1 MSDRTCLVNV
11 MVRVTKD
18 VNENVV
24 IPSKQSKSFG
34 NLVST
39 LLEGYYTNKYVRAY
53 VEGMLSELE
62 EESSKQF
69 NEQIH
74 KMMGSISSMGIYTD
88 ELKNV
93 NDAGRETFEDV
104 KEDKKNVKN
113 DIMDERVK
121 KLEDGMSELKDQNA
135 QMLELL
141 KQISSGAVQVVK
153 PAEEVET
160 PVEEEVDEKP
170 VYEEETIEDKKA
182 LVELSFGMYEEG

>member
-141 KQISSGAVQVVK
+141 KQMSSGVIQVAK
-153 PAEEVET
+153 PEEDVDT
-160 PVEEEVDEKP
+160 PVEEEADEKP
-170 VYEEETIEDKKA
+170 VYVEETIEDKKA
-182 LVELSFGMYEEG
+182 LDELSFGMYEEG